1 MQYRIVSDSSSN
13 LFSLPGVSYSAV
25 PLKIITQQ
33 KEYVDDASLDTEQMV
48 EELRHV
54 KGATSTSCPNMQ
66 EWLDAFE
73 DAQCVFAVS
82 ITSSLSGSC
91 SAAMQAR
98 DEYLALHPDARVHV
112 IDTLSTGPEM
122 VLIIEKIVD
131 CIGKG
136 MDFDAI
142 VDTVQN
148 YMKRTH
154 LLFSLQSLINL
165 ARNGRVNAAAAALAG
180 VLGIRVVGKASD
192 EGTLQPLH
200 KCRGEKRMLE
210 ALLNEIKATGFAGGK
225 VRIAHCL
232 NELSARVLRD
242 MILSVFPTSDVSIAP
257 CGGLCCYYAEKGGLI
272 VGYES
277 N

>member
-1 MQYRIVSDSSSN
+1 
-13 LFSLPGVSYSAV
+13 
-25 PLKIITQQ
+25 
-33 KEYVDDASLDTEQMV
+33 
-48 EELRHV
+48 
-54 KGATSTSCPNMQ
+54 
-66 EWLDAFE
+66 
-73 DAQCVFAVS
+73 
-82 ITSSLSGSC
+82 
-91 SAAMQAR
+91 
-98 DEYLALHPDARVHV
+98 
-112 IDTLSTGPEM
+112 M

-148 YMKRTH
+148 YMNRTH